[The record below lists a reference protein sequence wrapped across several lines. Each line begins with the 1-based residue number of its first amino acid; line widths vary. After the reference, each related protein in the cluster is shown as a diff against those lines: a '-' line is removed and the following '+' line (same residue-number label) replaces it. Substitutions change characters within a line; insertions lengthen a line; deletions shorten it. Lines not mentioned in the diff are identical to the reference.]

1 MRAFNYI
8 TCVTDLLNATP
19 RIKDL
24 EKELCENFDDFIFG
38 KYLRFMGIKG
48 KYPTA
53 EFFVTDTGCY
63 ILVEGVLVYES
74 DVLAIDSTPIEVSE
88 SE

>member
-1 MRAFNYI
+1 MRAYNYM
-8 TCVTDLLNATP
+8 TCVTDLLTATP

-24 EKELCENFDDFIFG
+24 EKELCEDFEDFIFG
-38 KYLRFMGIKG
+38 KYLRFMRIKSD
-48 KYPTA
+48 YPTA
-53 EFFVTDTGCY
+53 EFFVNDHGCY

-74 DVLAIDSTPIEVSE
+74 DVLAIDTTPVEVSE